1 MIFTNN
7 TVAIK
12 GRENYNSSRQ
22 GVQKM
27 LLKNVL
33 FIVEDIEKSRRFY
46 ENVLGLKIM
55 SDLGKKLMF
64 AGGLVLEERTY
75 WENALHILV
84 GFGGR
89 DAELYFEDA
98 DVGALRKK
106 LEESEFE
113 VEFLEGVGEREGD
126 VVRFYDPDRHVIEVR
141 KV

>member
-1 MIFTNN
+1 M
-7 TVAIK
+7 
-12 GRENYNSSRQ
+12 
-22 GVQKM
+22 
-27 LLKNVL
+27 
-33 FIVEDIEKSRRFY
+33 
-46 ENVLGLKIM
+46 
-55 SDLGKKLMF
+55 
-64 AGGLVLEERTY
+64 
-75 WENALHILV
+75 V

-113 VEFLEGVGEREGD
+113 VEFLEGDGEREGD